1 MLLHPLSNFQIQKY
15 YQNEPTTTHK
25 IFETNSS
32 FHVKQR
38 KREKFSFCFKSF
50 LLVGKRFLFWHG
62 DWALG
67 YHSMEFRHF
76 PDIS

>member
-1 MLLHPLSNFQIQKY
+1 MLLHPLSDFQIQKY

-38 KREKFSFCFKSF
+38 KREKFSFCFQEFSASRKKIFILARGLGIGLSF
-50 LLVGKRFLFWHG
+50 YGV
-62 DWALG
+62 
-67 YHSMEFRHF
+67 
-76 PDIS
+76 

>member
-1 MLLHPLSNFQIQKY
+1 MTDRVKRGRGKYKNLNISATSN
-15 YQNEPTTTHK
+15 K

-32 FHVKQR
+32 FHVKR
-38 KREKFSFCFKSF
+38 RTTGKVYFLFFKSF
-50 LLVGKRFLFWHG
+50 LLVLTKFSFWQE

-67 YHSMEFRHF
+67 YHSMKCRHF